1 MNKTTFFSALSL
13 LALVGCSQDGPLKDQ
28 KKEVQTD
35 LSCPLLA
42 LPDTATV
49 VESSRALDVATAV
62 LAENESRSMRRIPE
76 EVKTVNDEDGT
87 PLYYVVNYLGGG
99 FVVVSATRDYTP
111 IIAYSN
117 EGRFDLLSGNEN
129 GIALWMASEEENIRH
144 ASAQPDSVRLAFR
157 QEWGRYN
164 PNSQE
169 IPSQGQSR
177 TLDPSQTYDITYA
190 VTEWQNQGYYVYTYE
205 NFQATPEYMGL
216 TEGERTQMEQA
227 YHFNEMYGFDPSE
240 TVFVRI
246 KYNTQTTSRGP
257 LLSTNWGQN
266 YGYNKYIPGYNSS
279 YPALRPT
286 GCVAVAVGQI
296 MKFHQKPTTYAWSSM
311 PDNSASDITA
321 SLLYDVAEAV
331 HTQYGDTASSSNYV
345 YAQSAL
351 KNFGYSKAAY
361 TSYTWAKTRDEVASG
376 RPLYMRGT
384 DSATNSG
391 HAWVCDGYKVSTS
404 STEISLMAYVGEYY
418 SMYGEYMENL
428 WSKTIQGGSSSY
440 LHHNWGWRGSYNGW
454 FSSSNFN
461 GGSYNF
467 NTNMKIIYNIY

>member
-1 MNKTTFFSALSL
+1 MNKTTFFSALSI

-35 LSCPLLA
+35 LSCPLLT

-62 LAENESRSMRRIPE
+62 LAENESRSRRRIPE
-76 EVKTVNDEDGT
+76 KVSTVSDEDGT
-87 PLYYVVNYLGGG
+87 PLYHVVNFLGGG
-99 FVVVSATRDYTP
+99 YVVVSATRDYTP
-111 IIAYSN
+111 VIAYSE
-117 EGRFDLLSGNEN
+117 EGRFDLPLGEEN
-129 GIALWMASEEENIRH
+129 GVSLWMSLHKENIRQ

-157 QEWGRYN
+157 QGWGRYN

-246 KYNTQTTSRGP
+246 KYNTQTTSQGP
-257 LLSTNWGQN
+257 FLSTSWGQN

-296 MKFHQKPTTYAWSSM
+296 MKYHQKPTTYAWSSM
-311 PDNSASDITA
+311 ADNSPNDITA
-321 SLLYDVAEAV
+321 SFLYDVAEAV
-331 HTQYGDTASSSNYV
+331 YTQYGDSASGSDGV
-345 YAQSAL
+345 YAHAAL
-351 KNFGYSKAAY
+351 KRFGYTQASY
-361 TSYTWAKTRDEVASG
+361 TSYSWGTARDNLASSH
-376 RPLYMRGT
+376 PLYMQGKDT
-384 DSATNSG
+384 TKNTA
-391 HAWVCDGYKVSTS
+391 HAWVSDGYKISTS

-428 WSKTIQGGSSSY
+428 WSKTTQGGSGTY
-440 LHHNWGWRGSYNGW
+440 LHNNWGWHGSYNGW
-454 FSSSNFN
+454 FSSSNFSP
-461 GGSYNF
+461 GSYNF
-467 NTNMKIIYNIY
+467 NTNTKIIYNIY